1 MYALVVFPHISPS
14 FAYGV
19 HCQRS
24 DVEESNAESGGETA
38 EAEAEA
44 EAEADVAEQPPPSSS
59 TVPEDENENEE
70 AADIIPSAPQNL

>member
-38 EAEAEA
+38 EAEA
-44 EAEADVAEQPPPSSS
+44 DVAEQPPPSSS